1 MSKRISAGLG
11 AASLVFVG
19 LMAAGVAP
27 VQSQTTPTPPATQPT
42 TPVPQTTPTPSPT
55 STPVE
60 STQSAIQNLAG
71 LWIGSGTIES
81 NGSRE
86 KISCRATYFV
96 RDGGKHIE
104 QNLRCA
110 SASYKVDAQAKLNVN
125 GSKISGTWE
134 ERSFSANGNING
146 VVRAGGFLVKIEG
159 QTFSANMSVATAGKD
174 RQNLNII
181 PTGLAV
187 SRITI
192 TFSRS
197 GG

>member
-1 MSKRISAGLG
+1 MSRWLSA
-11 AASLVFVG
+11 AAS
-19 LMAAGVAP
+19 AAPVVALALFAGQ
-27 VQSQTTPTPPATQPT
+27 VQSQTTPPPTTQPT
-42 TPVPQTTPTPSPT
+42 TPAPQTAPTPSPT

-60 STQSAIQNLAG
+60 TTQSAIQNLAG

-81 NGSRE
+81 NGARE

-125 GSKISGTWE
+125 GSKINGTWE

-159 QTFSANMSVATAGKD
+159 QTFTANMSVATAGKD